1 MAEDFAEHLVRHRH
15 IRLAPHMIPKLRLD
29 HAEGAFDV
37 RPLVIVPQE
46 LLAVEGEVVKH
57 LLPEPARCPAVDALE
72 RNIGGGS
79 MAGNDI
85 RVVHAGIALIG

>member
-1 MAEDFAEHLVRHRH
+1 MAEDFAEHLIRHRH
-15 IRLAPHMIPKLRLD
+15 IRLASHMIPKLRLD
-29 HAEGAFDV
+29 HGEGRLDV

-57 LLPEPARCPAVDALE
+57 LLPEPASRPAVDTLE
-72 RNIGGGS
+72 RNIGGCS
-79 MAGNDI
+79 MAGNDV